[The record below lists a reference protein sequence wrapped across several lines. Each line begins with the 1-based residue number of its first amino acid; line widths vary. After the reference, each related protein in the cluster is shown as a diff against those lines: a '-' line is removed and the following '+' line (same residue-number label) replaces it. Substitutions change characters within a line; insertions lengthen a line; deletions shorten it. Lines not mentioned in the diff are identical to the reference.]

1 MERSQERGIDAQRRA
16 AAGTIAIDAAAGLER
31 RRVGRSAVR
40 VTTLGAGGSPLGN
53 QYGTVEDGAARGTI
67 DAAYAAGVRYFDTAP
82 RYGYGLSE
90 RRFGDALRRHPREDF
105 VLSSKVGVLLRPRAG
120 AADRGDMFVDPLP
133 FAQRYDYSYDGVM
146 RSFEDSL
153 QRLGLARI
161 DMLLVHNLDAQVHG
175 EKALPGLFRTAME
188 GAHNALDGLRSGGA
202 IAAFGLGVN
211 RWEVCGAALEEG
223 DFDCFL
229 LGGLYTLVTQ
239 APLESLLSNCAARG
253 VSIVCGAP
261 YHGGL
266 LAPRPSGAAPALSPE
281 TVDRARRIREVCE
294 RHAVPVAAAA
304 LQFPLAHPAVVTVI
318 PGARSAAEQIE
329 NVALA
334 GHAIPADLWRE
345 LKAEGLLRAD
355 APTP

>member
-1 MERSQERGIDAQRRA
+1 M
-16 AAGTIAIDAAAGLER
+16 ER
-31 RRVGRSAVR
+31 RRVGRSAVS

-53 QYGTVEDGAARGTI
+53 QYGTVEDGAARATI

-105 VLSSKVGVLLRPRAG
+105 VLSTKVGVLLRPRAG
-120 AADRGDMFVDPLP
+120 AADPGDMFVDPLP
-133 FAQRYDYSYDGVM
+133 FAQRFDYSYDGVM

-153 QRLGLARI
+153 QRLGLNRI
-161 DMLLVHNLDAQVHG
+161 DIALIHDLDALVHG
-175 EKALPGLFRTAME
+175 EEGLPAHFRTAMD
-188 GAHNALDGLRSGGA
+188 GAYKALDELRIQGA
-202 IAAFGLGVN
+202 ISAIGLGVN

-239 APLESLLSNCAARG
+239 APLESLLPKCVERG

-266 LAPRPSGAAPALSPE
+266 LAPRPSGAGPKRSPE
-281 TVDRARRIREVCE
+281 TADRARRIREVCE

-304 LQFPLAHPAVVTVI
+304 LQFPLAHPVVATVI
-318 PGARSAAEQIE
+318 PGARSAAEQTE
-329 NVALA
+329 NAALA
-334 GHAIPADLWRE
+334 GRTIPSDLWHE
-345 LKAEGLLRAD
+345 LKAEGLVCAD